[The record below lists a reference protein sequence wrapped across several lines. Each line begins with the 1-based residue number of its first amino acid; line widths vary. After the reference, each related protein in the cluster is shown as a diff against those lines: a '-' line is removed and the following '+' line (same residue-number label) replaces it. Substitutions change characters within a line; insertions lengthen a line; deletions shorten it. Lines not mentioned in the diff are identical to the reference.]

1 MTRAWRDL
9 AIGVLGIIAAGF
21 LLRVVSEPFRVDANR
36 YRLER
41 LEELTDQQERRIL
54 RQEVRHEMAPPG
66 GHHSTIPRR

>member
-21 LLRVVSEPFRVDANR
+21 LLRIISEPFRVDANR

-54 RQEVRHEMAPPG
+54 RQEVRHEPPLKQH
-66 GHHSTIPRR
+66 GHATEKN